1 MNVIKIKTEF
11 EYTQIEIDVNSDK
24 SYIEILNEYGKDEWE
39 LVQIINTTRGIFA
52 ILKRQKAI
60 LPKE

>member
-60 LPKE
+60 LPK